1 MLFQLPDDH
10 PGDEALSQDAVG
22 AFIYVP
28 LAWRTGQ
35 HPLEAQT
42 GADGEIEQALK
53 DLHTSYLDLPI
64 PDGLLDLVRQVRGEV
79 T

>member
-1 MLFQLPDDH
+1 MLFQLPDISQD
-10 PGDEALSQDAVG
+10 DEAWPQDEVG

-42 GADGEIEQALK
+42 GAKGEIEEALK
-53 DLHTSYLDLPI
+53 DLHASYVDLPI
-64 PDGLLDLVRQVRGEV
+64 PDHLLDLVRQA
-79 T
+79 